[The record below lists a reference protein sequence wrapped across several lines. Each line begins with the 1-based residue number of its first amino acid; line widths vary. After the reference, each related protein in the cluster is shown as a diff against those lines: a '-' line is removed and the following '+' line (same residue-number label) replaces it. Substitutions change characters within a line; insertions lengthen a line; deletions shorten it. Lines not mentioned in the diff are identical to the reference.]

1 MTFQGLLKLIRS
13 NRNDYGDPISA
24 LEILKRSSLKVA
36 PVRRDLKLRKK
47 SLESDF
53 RAVKE
58 MTADF
63 PDFKDWSGALRG
75 MFLLYDT
82 YEFSIDEAVKGNLVY
97 RVGLTKS
104 GDSEMWGR
112 SSRVVKGAA
121 IKRLNKQKAKRSRV
135 RHPALATFKK
145 GSSNSNLTCK
155 AKVTLL
161 I

>member
-1 MTFQGLLKLIRS
+1 MKVIRRRIHTIDNKMTFQALLKLIRS

-36 PVRRDLKLRKK
+36 PVRRDLKLKKK
-47 SLESDF
+47 SLVSDF
-53 RAVKE
+53 RVVEE

-97 RVGLTKS
+97 RVGLTK
-104 GDSEMWGR
+104 
-112 SSRVVKGAA
+112 
-121 IKRLNKQKAKRSRV
+121 
-135 RHPALATFKK
+135 
-145 GSSNSNLTCK
+145 
-155 AKVTLL
+155 
-161 I
+161 